1 MARKKYSYKKL
12 YKDINEITEKRFN
25 VLISTIIVIMF
36 ILISYLFYVQI
47 LKFDVYTAK
56 VSEITQNVI
65 YGTTAPRGRIYDRNG
80 RIIVDNIAV
89 KVIYYKKPNNIK
101 IEDEIFL
108 ANRLSELLEV
118 NFSKI
123 TNDNIK
129 KFWIDNNQK
138 EAKTKIKEEEW
149 KLLEERKITLEDIE
163 KYKLERVS
171 EKEMKT
177 VDPETAYIYYLMNK
191 GYYYSEK
198 VIKSGAELTDLEYAT
213 VGENI
218 SNLKGVNTKLNW
230 ERYYPYGD
238 VFKTILGT
246 VSSTSTGIPY
256 ELKEYYLDKG
266 YSLNDQVGTSYLE
279 YQYDDYL
286 KGTKNIYEITNDG
299 SYRLIEEGK
308 RGNDLVISIDI
319 ELQKSIEAIL
329 KDELMRTK
337 NEANTK
343 YYNKSFVIINDPKTG
358 DILTM
363 AGKQIIKKDGKYEIY
378 DYTPGIVTSP
388 IVPGS
393 VIKGASHIVG
403 YNSGALKIGERRE
416 DACIKIAA
424 TPIKCSVYYMGIVN
438 DVDALAHSSNTYQF
452 NTAIKVGNGNYKYNQ
467 PLKIDTKAFEIY
479 RNTFAEFG
487 LGVKTGIDL
496 PVESLG
502 YKGVSKLPGYLLDFA
517 IGQYDTY
524 TPIQLSQYVST
535 IANNGIRI
543 KPKLLKTVYSSNSE
557 EALTNRIYENK
568 AVIINTL
575 NTKSEYLKRVR
586 MGFQSVIAYGTGYGY
601 IDSYNLAAG
610 KTGTSESFIDTDND
624 GIVDTETISN
634 AFVAYAPYNNPKV
647 AFTVVSPD
655 VAPAG
660 VSYSYRSNVNKRI
673 TQRITK
679 KYFQMYK

>member
-1 MARKKYSYKKL
+1 
-12 YKDINEITEKRFN
+12 
-25 VLISTIIVIMF
+25 
-36 ILISYLFYVQI
+36 
-47 LKFDVYTAK
+47 
-56 VSEITQNVI
+56 
-65 YGTTAPRGRIYDRNG
+65 
-80 RIIVDNIAV
+80 
-89 KVIYYKKPNNIK
+89 
-101 IEDEIFL
+101 
-108 ANRLSELLEV
+108 
-118 NFSKI
+118 
-123 TNDNIK
+123 
-129 KFWIDNNQK
+129 
-138 EAKTKIKEEEW
+138 
-149 KLLEERKITLEDIE
+149 
-163 KYKLERVS
+163 
-171 EKEMKT
+171 
-177 VDPETAYIYYLMNK
+177 
-191 GYYYSEK
+191 
-198 VIKSGAELTDLEYAT
+198 
-213 VGENI
+213 
-218 SNLKGVNTKLNW
+218 
-230 ERYYPYGD
+230 
-238 VFKTILGT
+238 
-246 VSSTSTGIPY
+246 
-256 ELKEYYLDKG
+256 
-266 YSLNDQVGTSYLE
+266 
-279 YQYDDYL
+279 
-286 KGTKNIYEITNDG
+286 
-299 SYRLIEEGK
+299 
-308 RGNDLVISIDI
+308 
-319 ELQKSIEAIL
+319 
-329 KDELMRTK
+329 MRTK

-660 VSYSYRSNVNKRI
+660 VGYSYRSNVNKRI